1 MTGYVMDDT
10 IYPVIGIFYL
20 IERRN
25 KDEHQNGK

>member
-10 IYPVIGIFYL
+10 IYPVIGIFL

-25 KDEHQNGK
+25 KDEHQKGK